1 MPSSIPTQSAN
12 ISSVDSSRNYQI
24 ISLTVQKDSNVV
36 AHFLLKPHN
45 DVLSPHLI
53 FTPHLSRKKYL
64 VSCPRFMSR
73 DVLQGIFDCTFY
85 AIEHSNPT
93 CKYISRA
100 VFKILQWVSL
110 TRLVVEWTWFTFRLG
125 GHLTFIEVWDIEV
138 ASAKK
143 ITTSALFSHQR
154 TLMDISSNAQKN
166 TMLPFNLK
174 QVFLITEGLILLELI
189 ENES

>member
-45 DVLSPHLI
+45 EALSPHLI
-53 FTPHLSRKKYL
+53 FKPRLSRREKYL
-64 VSCPRFMSR
+64 VSCPRFMSKE
-73 DVLQGIFDCTFY
+73 VFQGILECRLY

-93 CKYISRA
+93 CKYISCA
-100 VFKILQWVSL
+100 VFKILRWVSL

-174 QVFLITEGLILLELI
+174 QVFLITEG
-189 ENES
+189 